1 MDEIGRRWG
10 RGRDEGPA
18 AGLAPRTW
26 CDKDVIWMRLEG
38 DGDGDEMRDLQLAR
52 LPGHGA
58 IRM

>member
-1 MDEIGRRWG
+1 MTSEGNKR

-26 CDKDVIWMRLEG
+26 CGKDVIGMRLEG
-38 DGDGDEMRDLQLAR
+38 DGDGAEMRDLQLAW